1 MILRFLIT
9 SGSSTAV
16 DTDQESVSTNN
27 YAGLDT
33 SFESFDGAVAII
45 EKTHDV
51 NVSIKPSTY
60 VGGSQPVLLDQDS
73 DISGEAQVIRHHDAC
88 SYSQNSVKS
97 NIQNDLAPA
106 NSSNTI
112 SLGEANARNL
122 ANMSVSAPNLV
133 ILRQLQQSGA
143 VLNTDQMLLPGD
155 DDLVRNIL
163 QDLANDPSRL
173 RSLRRFAL
181 ARSGSALIS
190 DGDNAIHDS
199 TRRSLIDEEYERI
212 RNESFGAL
220 THEIIRKNAD
230 MSSEVNE
237 HIGAVMSLTD
247 GESSESRLGDSWKQ
261 KERGP
266 LEIQGNTFPLVPVK
280 ISLVPMMLQSF
291 NAGQRIITKEN
302 SSYREV
308 ATNMSI
314 ADSTIFYSNGRK
326 APLSSCLPGQLD
338 EDVSD
343 KIDPSV
349 EIIGSNH
356 PGGSQRALGKSFGT
370 GFRSASGTQSSVC
383 SRRSMQNSGGNFR
396 SRLGSYADVLRTV
409 VMQQIID
416 SGGSL
421 NGLELEEIEDDIYDD
436 EMQDEGNEDDCD
448 EEYANGLSVEALAQ
462 AAAALHKQSSG
473 GSTGLSGE
481 LKFNWKQA

>member
-1 MILRFLIT
+1 MGYIEQTFMIAN
-9 SGSSTAV
+9 AV
-16 DTDQESVSTNN
+16 D
-27 YAGLDT
+27 
-33 SFESFDGAVAII
+33 
-45 EKTHDV
+45 
-51 NVSIKPSTY
+51 
-60 VGGSQPVLLDQDS
+60 
-73 DISGEAQVIRHHDAC
+73 R
-88 SYSQNSVKS
+88 
-97 NIQNDLAPA
+97 
-106 NSSNTI
+106 
-112 SLGEANARNL
+112 
-122 ANMSVSAPNLV
+122 
-133 ILRQLQQSGA
+133 
-143 VLNTDQMLLPGD
+143 
-155 DDLVRNIL
+155 
-163 QDLANDPSRL
+163 
-173 RSLRRFAL
+173 
-181 ARSGSALIS
+181 
-190 DGDNAIHDS
+190 
-199 TRRSLIDEEYERI
+199 
-212 RNESFGAL
+212 
-220 THEIIRKNAD
+220 
-230 MSSEVNE
+230 
-237 HIGAVMSLTD
+237 
-247 GESSESRLGDSWKQ
+247 
-261 KERGP
+261 
-266 LEIQGNTFPLVPVK
+266 
-280 ISLVPMMLQSF
+280 
-291 NAGQRIITKEN
+291 
-302 SSYREV
+302 
-308 ATNMSI
+308 
-314 ADSTIFYSNGRK
+314 IFY
-326 APLSSCLPGQLD
+326 